1 MYYYGY
7 MTIKFLQLNI
17 YMGKWMDRVIEYVK
31 KEDFDILCFQEVS
44 GGRVS
49 FQRDNVFQKIIDL
62 GYDGEL
68 GVNWRIKDHY
78 ASFEGNGTFFKKDF
92 TLLEKTEVWLNEYH
106 EIEGP
111 DNRES
116 RDDPK
121 AALSVLIEKEGVKLR
136 IVNAHL
142 AWTPDAKDSAEKIRQ
157 AKIFHNYLKTIKKPY
172 IIAGDFNVEKHTQ
185 VVKMIESIG
194 ARNLTSENNVTNTLN
209 SRLHKAPHLFPP
221 GLAVDYI
228 LVSPDIKVSKFVVLD
243 LDLSDHLGLRLEF
256 SV

>member
-1 MYYYGY
+1 MNF
-7 MTIKFLQLNI
+7 KFLQMNI
-17 YMGKWMDRVIEYVK
+17 YLGKWMEKVIEYVQ
-31 KEDFDILCFQEVS
+31 KEDFDLICFQEVS

-49 FQRDNVFQKIIDL
+49 FNRDNIFQKMIDL

-68 GVNWRIKDHY
+68 GVNWRIKGHY
-78 ASFEGNGTFFKKDF
+78 GSFEGNGTFFKKDF
-92 TLLEKTEVWLNEYH
+92 TLLEKTIVWLNDYG
-106 EIEGP
+106 EIEDP

-136 IVNAHL
+136 VVNAHL
-142 AWTPDAKDSAEKIRQ
+142 AWTPDAEDSPEKIRQ
-157 AKIFHNYLKTIKKPY
+157 AEIFRDYLKTIKKPY

-185 VVKMIESIG
+185 VVKMIEDIG
-194 ARNLTSENNVTNTLN
+194 ARNLTSENKVVNTLN

-228 LVSPDIKVSKFVVLD
+228 LISDDIQAENFKVLD
-243 LDLSDHLGLRLEF
+243 MDLSDHLGLRMD
-256 SV
+256 VDIKR